1 MRPER
6 PDSFPLPADEAER
19 LAALRCYDVLDTPPE
34 PAYDDLAML
43 AARLCAAPIALVT
56 FVDENRQW
64 FKAVYGVRIRSTP
77 RAHSFCARAIVPPTP
92 KLMVVPDATADPR
105 FRSNPLV
112 TGEPHIRF
120 YAGAPLVT
128 PDGHALGTLC
138 VIDKSPREGATDE
151 VAESLGALARQV
163 VAQLELRRTLKE
175 CRETFDRYRQAD
187 ASRQRLAGIVES
199 SEDAIIGTDTDD
211 VVTSW
216 NAAAERLFGWTAAEV
231 IGHKL
236 GRLTP
241 PDRPDELAALGD
253 RLRARQRIER
263 YETVRLHKSGAR
275 IDVAVSVSPILDER
289 RQAVGAARIIHDI
302 TRQKRAEEELLAAK
316 EAAEQANRSKSRFLA
331 NVSHELRTP
340 LNAIIGYSE
349 MLAEDAKDQGHE
361 RYLPDL
367 QKIRDAGRDLLALI
381 GDVLDLSKIEA
392 GRMPLH
398 LETFD
403 VPKMVRDVV
412 DTLAPLVARNRNTLE
427 VDCPETL
434 GTMHADVTKVRQCL
448 FNLLGNAA
456 KFTEQGTI
464 RLVVS
469 RERSAAREWLLFRV
483 TDTGIGMSPAQI
495 ERLFEAF
502 AQAEATTA
510 RRFGGTGL
518 GLTISR
524 QLARMMGGDV
534 TVCSELGEG
543 STFTIV
549 LPAEVTELSVAAAAT
564 SAAAANETAGP
575 CAAASGPAEHG
586 RGQVLVIDDEHTAR
600 ESAARILR
608 SEGYEPVL
616 AASGEEGL
624 RWLREAP
631 ARPCAV
637 VLDVMMPVMDGWSV
651 LSAIKLH
658 PATADIPVIVATALE
673 DQDIAWA
680 LGAAAYL
687 MKPVERE
694 RLAAVLHKCS
704 RKSATPPT

>member
-1 MRPER
+1 
-6 PDSFPLPADEAER
+6 
-19 LAALRCYDVLDTPPE
+19 
-34 PAYDDLAML
+34 
-43 AARLCAAPIALVT
+43 
-56 FVDENRQW
+56 
-64 FKAVYGVRIRSTP
+64 
-77 RAHSFCARAIVPPTP
+77 
-92 KLMVVPDATADPR
+92 
-105 FRSNPLV
+105 
-112 TGEPHIRF
+112 
-120 YAGAPLVT
+120 
-128 PDGHALGTLC
+128 
-138 VIDKSPREGATDE
+138 
-151 VAESLGALARQV
+151 
-163 VAQLELRRTLKE
+163 
-175 CRETFDRYRQAD
+175 
-187 ASRQRLAGIVES
+187 
-199 SEDAIIGTDTDD
+199 
-211 VVTSW
+211 
-216 NAAAERLFGWTAAEV
+216 
-231 IGHKL
+231 
-236 GRLTP
+236 
-241 PDRPDELAALGD
+241 
-253 RLRARQRIER
+253 
-263 YETVRLHKSGAR
+263 
-275 IDVAVSVSPILDER
+275 
-289 RQAVGAARIIHDI
+289 
-302 TRQKRAEEELLAAK
+302 
-316 EAAEQANRSKSRFLA
+316 
-331 NVSHELRTP
+331 

-403 VPKMVRDVV
+403 VPKMVRDVA
-412 DTLAPLVARNRNTLE
+412 DTLAPLVARNRNALE
-427 VDCPETL
+427 VECADTL

-456 KFTEQGTI
+456 KFTENGTI

-469 RERSAAREWLLFRV
+469 RERTPPREWLLFRV
-483 TDTGIGMSPAQI
+483 TDTGIGMSPEQI

-564 SAAAANETAGP
+564 SAAAANDTAGP
-575 CAAASGPAEHG
+575 CAASGPDVS

-616 AASGEEGL
+616 AGSGEEGL

-631 ARPCAV
+631 AKPCAV

-651 LSAIKLH
+651 LSALKLH

-694 RLAAVLHKCS
+694 RLAAELHKCS
-704 RKSATPPT
+704 RRVESVENKS

>member
-1 MRPER
+1 MRAER
-6 PDSFPLPADEAER
+6 PDSFPLPANEAER
-19 LAALRCYDVLDTPPE
+19 LAALRRYDVLDTPPE
-34 PAYDDLAML
+34 PAYDDLALL
-43 AARLCAAPIALVT
+43 AARLCGAHISLVT
-56 FVDENRQW
+56 FVDEDRQW
-64 FKAVYGVRIRSTP
+64 FKATYGMRVRSTP
-77 RAHSFCARAIVPPTP
+77 RAHSFCARAIVAPEP
-92 KLMVVPDATADPR
+92 KLMVVPDAAADPR

-151 VAESLGALARQV
+151 VAESLAALARQV

-187 ASRQRLAGIVES
+187 ASRLRLAGIVES
-199 SEDAIIGTDTDD
+199 SEDAIIGTDSAGI
-211 VVTSW
+211 VTSW

-231 IGHKL
+231 LGQRL

-241 PDRPDELAALGD
+241 PDRPDELEALGD
-253 RLRARQRIER
+253 RLRARQPIER
-263 YETVRLHKSGAR
+263 FETVRLHKSGRR

-289 RQAVGAARIIHDI
+289 GEAVGASRIIHDI
-302 TRQKRAEEELLAAK
+302 TKQKRAEEELLAAK

-349 MLAEDAKDQGHE
+349 MLAEDAKEQGHE

-367 QKIRDAGRDLLALI
+367 QKIRDAGRSLLALI
-381 GDVLDLSKIEA
+381 ADVLDLSKIEA

-403 VPKMVRDVV
+403 VPKMVHDVT
-412 DTLAPLVARNRNTLE
+412 DTLAPLVARNRNALE
-427 VDCPETL
+427 VDCPEAL

-456 KFTEQGTI
+456 KFTENGTI

-469 RERSAAREWLLFRV
+469 REQSPSRDWFLFRV
-483 TDTGIGMSPAQI
+483 SDTGIGMSQQQI

-534 TVCSELGEG
+534 TVSSELGEG
-543 STFTIV
+543 STFTVV
-549 LPAEVTELSVAAAAT
+549 LPAQVTELAASAAT
-564 SAAAANETAGP
+564 SASPGNETAG
-575 CAAASGPAEHG
+575 ANAISAGEFG
-586 RGQVLVIDDEHTAR
+586 RGKVLVIDDELTAR

-616 AASGEEGL
+616 AGSGEEGL
-624 RWLREAP
+624 RWLRESP
-631 ARPCAV
+631 AKPCAI

-651 LSAIKLH
+651 LSALKLR
-658 PATADIPVIVATALE
+658 PETADIPVIVATALE

-704 RKSATPPT
+704 RKSATPTT